1 MEKSN
6 NKKIGYVMAIAGFLL
21 IVANALQYIFSNN
34 ATFVPALT
42 IGLALVVVGTIW
54 IRKNT

>member
-42 IGLALVVVGTIW
+42 IGLALV
-54 IRKNT
+54 